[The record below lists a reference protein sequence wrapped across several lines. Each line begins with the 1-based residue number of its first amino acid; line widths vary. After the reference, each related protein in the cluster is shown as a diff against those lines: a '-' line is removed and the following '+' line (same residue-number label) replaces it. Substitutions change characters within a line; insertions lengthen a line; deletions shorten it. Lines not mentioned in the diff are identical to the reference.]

1 MDDSLVDDFR
11 NQFQAF
17 LDDLYTAENMDFTP
31 VGSVVWFPG
40 WTIPDKWLKCD
51 GQTVYESD
59 YPELYDA
66 LPDFRFTEVP
76 SGLHIVILPDLRTR
90 FLYGAN
96 TNGDVADTG
105 GETDHTLTIAEIPA
119 HVHGAPMGTGA
130 GASLLRAAP
139 SNNVGLN
146 TAATTSQGGG
156 GAHNNMPPYMR
167 GYFIIKALP

>member
-11 NQFQAF
+11 NQFQMF

-31 VGSVVWFPG
+31 VASVVWLPSP
-40 WTIPDKWLKCD
+40 TIPAKWLKCD
-51 GQTVYESD
+51 GQNVYRSD

-66 LPDFRFTEVP
+66 LPDYQFVEVP
-76 SGLHIVILPDLRTR
+76 SGLDIIILPDLSDR

-96 TNGDVADTG
+96 ADGEINDVG
-105 GETDHTLTIAEIPA
+105 GATTHTLTTAEMPA
-119 HVHGAPMGTGA
+119 HTHGVPVGTA
-130 GASLLRAAP
+130 SGASLLRAAP

-146 TAATTSQGGG
+146 TFASASQGGG
-156 GAHNNMPPYMR
+156 GSHNNMPPYIR